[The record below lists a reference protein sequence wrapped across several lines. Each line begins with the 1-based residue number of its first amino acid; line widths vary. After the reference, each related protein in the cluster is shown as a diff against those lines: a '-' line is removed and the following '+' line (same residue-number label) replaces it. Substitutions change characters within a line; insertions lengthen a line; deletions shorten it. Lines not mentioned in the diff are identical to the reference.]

1 MTWSRAQANFRGSKG
16 APVFF
21 TPKDREQRM
30 GEFAYFWKE
39 SDHGKFPKGTYLGMR
54 CEFIFDRPN
63 SHFGTGRNADKLK
76 PQFAAT
82 YPGHGKLG
90 GDLDNLVKLV
100 KDGLNSVAYADDSQ
114 VAEIYAIKR
123 YVKPGELSETRIA
136 IMELS
141 VPERMDFPKTDDVAQ
156 LSLSEGYNAESN
168 TDPQPP
174 EAT

>member
-1 MTWSRAQANFRGSKG
+1 
-16 APVFF
+16 
-21 TPKDREQRM
+21 M

-39 SDHGKFPKGTYLGMR
+39 ADHGKFPKGTYLGMR
-54 CEFIFDRPN
+54 CEFVFDRPA
-63 SHFGTGRNADKLK
+63 SHFGTGKNAEKLK

-123 YVKPGELSETRIA
+123 YVQPGETTETRIA
-136 IMELS
+136 IMELL
-141 VPERMDFPKTDDVAQ
+141 VPERIDFPNVAKDGQ
-156 LSLSEGYNAESN
+156 MRLSDGYTAEGN
-168 TDPQPP
+168 TDPLPP
-174 EAT
+174 EV

>member
-1 MTWSRAQANFRGSKG
+1 MTWSRAQANFRKSKG

-39 SDHGKFPKGTYLGMR
+39 ADHGKFGKGTFVGMR
-54 CEFIFDRPN
+54 CEFLFERPA
-63 SHFGTGRNADKLK
+63 SHFGTGKNSEKLK
-76 PQFAAT
+76 PQFAAA

-114 VAEIYAIKR
+114 VAEVYAIKR
-123 YVKPGELSETRIA
+123 YVQPGETSETRIA
-136 IMELS
+136 IMELL
-141 VPERMDFPKTDDVAQ
+141 VPERMDFPKSTSASQ
-156 LSLSEGYNAESN
+156 LSLADGYTTEGN

-174 EAT
+174 EDG